1 MRYTNVNLILMGL
14 LLCFFVFIFPLGEKR
29 MTKSN
34 RYTKGLTDF
43 GWGWGGGGGD
53 TVVQDSYVVQSV
65 IQKQQLLI
73 LFY

>member
-1 MRYTNVNLILMGL
+1 MRDTNVNLILMGL

-29 MTKSN
+29 MTKSD

-43 GWGWGGGGGD
+43 GWVWGGD

-65 IQKQQLLI
+65 IHPIALI
-73 LFY
+73 I